1 MEPMKNKKYA
11 QADWTD
17 MIIKSWT
24 WARLTNAEK
33 NKFGDELAKEITQKV
48 ISGTYRQRWEI
59 LNALYSMF
67 LEGCGYNGID
77 WRENKGN

>member
-1 MEPMKNKKYA
+1 MNKNKENA

-24 WARLTNAEK
+24 WAKLTNDEK
-33 NKFGDELAKEITQKV
+33 NKFGDELNKEITQKV

-67 LEGCGYNGID
+67 LEGCGYNGCN
-77 WRENKGN
+77 WRENS